1 MKKIVALMLAALLAL
16 ASASALAESSET
28 LILTATV
35 EGLDPIVLAAPASGL
50 LAPFSVRAGQM
61 LSSGE
66 AVFTVEP
73 QRVYAEIEG
82 TVADVYAQAGESAD
96 AAMDRYGAVMR
107 IEYADRYQIEAT
119 NRTGYNTVENRDL
132 RVGMP
137 VYLRSANE
145 KHFADGRITAVEG
158 TQFTVEVI
166 GGDLVFTEDV
176 KVYREADYGDKPSS
190 PVPSCPLCSPMPY
203 PLPAP

>member
-1 MKKIVALMLAALLAL
+1 MKKIVALALAALLAL
-16 ASASALAESSET
+16 AGASALAESSET

-35 EGLDPIVLAAPASGL
+35 EGLDPIVLSAPASGP
-50 LAPFSVRAGQM
+50 LAPFSVRAGQ
-61 LSSGE
+61 LLASGE
-66 AVFTVEP
+66 TVFTVEP

-96 AAMDRYGAVMR
+96 AVVSRYGAVLS

-145 KHFADGRITAVEG
+145 KHLPTDG
-158 TQFTVEVI
+158 
-166 GGDLVFTEDV
+166 
-176 KVYREADYGDKPSS
+176 S
-190 PVPSCPLCSPMPY
+190 PP
-203 PLPAP
+203 